1 MYKRGAELGK
11 LLLLNLPQSSG
22 ALEFLNWTTLETWV
36 GMGMEE
42 EREVEGEAKGKKRKG
57 SLRERLLP
65 LSFIHCYYVLL
76 SSTIKEATL
85 KKL

>member
-1 MYKRGAELGK
+1 MD
-11 LLLLNLPQSSG
+11 
-22 ALEFLNWTTLETWV
+22 
-36 GMGMEE
+36 GMGTEE
-42 EREVEGEAKGKKRKG
+42 ERESEGEAKETRKG

-65 LSFIHCYYVLL
+65 LSYIHCYYVLL